1 MPAGELLDE
10 LATVLQYKRRVI
22 HTPGRLKKLAQR
34 LKSFKEAELVL
45 AARAIVDNDYMMGDN
60 PNRVKYATV
69 DYLIRSD
76 EIVEKWLEAADES
89 TQGINLT
96 ELQF

>member
-1 MPAGELLDE
+1 
-10 LATVLQYKRRVI
+10 
-22 HTPGRLKKLAQR
+22 
-34 LKSFKEAELVL
+34 
-45 AARAIVDNDYMMGDN
+45 MMGDN